1 MFKCKLY
8 HNNMKKI
15 EIKNKLKGLT
25 GLTNLGNTC
34 YINSCIQI
42 LSHTHELNMVLNNN
56 YKKKINSEKIYD
68 YTILIEWDDLRKLMW
83 SQNCIISPGRFIKQL
98 QTISIHKNREEFSDF
113 SQNDSSEFF
122 LFLIDCFH
130 TAIAREVNV
139 EISGNPKNNKDN
151 LAIICF
157 NKMKEIFKTEYSE
170 IFEIFYGLQISQII
184 SLEPETNGNVIN
196 NTPEQFMILNLPIP
210 NIKSPS
216 LIDCLD
222 LYVEGEILEGE
233 NSWYNEKTKQKQ
245 NIQKKLIFWSLPQIL
260 VIDIKR
266 FNPINFNK
274 NQIFIS
280 FPLTELDLNAYTV
293 GYQNNNI
300 YDLYAIINHHG
311 ITHGGHYYSFIK
323 NGNKWFCFNDTNVS
337 EITDLNKLFTPFA
350 YCFFY
355 RKRN

>member
-1 MFKCKLY
+1 
-8 HNNMKKI
+8 MKKI

-42 LSHTHELNMVLNNN
+42 LSHTHELNMVLNHN
-56 YKKKINSEKIYD
+56 YKKKINHEKKYD
-68 YTILIEWDDLRKLMW
+68 YTILIEWDNLRKLMW

-130 TAIAREVNV
+130 NSIAREVNV
-139 EISGNPKNNKDN
+139 DISGSPKNDKDN

-184 SLEPETNGNVIN
+184 SLEPDTNGDIIN

-216 LIDCLD
+216 LLDCIN
-222 LYVEGEILEGE
+222 LYVEGETLEGE
-233 NSWYNEKTKQKQ
+233 NSWYNEKTQLKQS
-245 NIQKKLIFWSLPQIL
+245 IQKKLIFWSLPKIL

-280 FPLTELDLNAYTV
+280 FPLTDLDLNDYTI

-323 NGNKWFCFNDTNVS
+323 NENKWFCFNDTNVS
-337 EITDLNKLFTPFA
+337 EITDLNQLFTPFA

-355 RKRN
+355 RRRN

>member
-15 EIKNKLKGLT
+15 ENKYKLKGLT

-42 LSHTHELNMVLNNN
+42 LSHTHELNNILNQN
-56 YKKKINSEKIYD
+56 YKRKINQEKVYD
-68 YTILIEWDDLRKLMW
+68 YTILIEWDNLRKLMW

-98 QTISIHKNREEFSDF
+98 QNISIHKHRDEFSDF

-130 TAIAREVNV
+130 NSFAREVNV
-139 EISGNPKNNKDN
+139 EINGNPKNDKDN
-151 LAIICF
+151 LAILCF

-170 IFEIFYGLQISQII
+170 IFEIFYGLQVSQII
-184 SLEPETNGNVIN
+184 SLEKESYGNVIN
-196 NTPEQFMILNLPIP
+196 NTPEPFMILNLSIP

-216 LIDCLD
+216 LLDCLN
-222 LYVEGEILEGE
+222 LYVKGEILDGE
-233 NSWYNEKTKQKQ
+233 NSWYNEKTNLKQS
-245 NIQKKLIFWSLPQIL
+245 IQKKLIFWALPTIL

-280 FPLTELDLNAYTV
+280 FPLTELDLNSYTV

-337 EITDLNKLFTPFA
+337 EIVDLNQLFTPFA

>member
-42 LSHTHELNMVLNNN
+42 LSHTHELNMVLNHN
-56 YKKKINSEKIYD
+56 YKKKINHEKIHD
-68 YTILIEWDDLRKLMW
+68 YTILIEWDNLRKLMW

-130 TAIAREVNV
+130 NSIAREVNV
-139 EISGNPKNNKDN
+139 EISGKPKNNKDN

-184 SLEPETNGNVIN
+184 SLEPDTHGNIIN
-196 NTPEQFMILNLPIP
+196 NTPEPFMILNLPIP
-210 NIKSPS
+210 NMKSPS
-216 LIDCLD
+216 LLDCLN
-222 LYVEGEILEGE
+222 LYVEGETLEGE
-233 NSWYNEKTKQKQ
+233 NSWYNEKTQLKQS
-245 NIQKKLIFWSLPQIL
+245 IQKKLIFWSLPKIL

-280 FPLTELDLNAYTV
+280 FPLTELDLNDYAI

-323 NGNKWFCFNDTNVS
+323 NENKWFCFNDTNVS
-337 EITDLNKLFTPFA
+337 EITDLNQLFTPFA

-355 RKRN
+355 RRRN

>member
-15 EIKNKLKGLT
+15 EIKQKLKGLT

-42 LSHTHELNMVLNNN
+42 LSHTPDLNMVLNHN
-56 YKKKINSEKIYD
+56 YKKKINHVNTHD
-68 YTILIEWDDLRKLMW
+68 YTILIEWDNLRKLMW

-130 TAIAREVNV
+130 NALSREVNV
-139 EISGNPKNNKDN
+139 EITGNPKNDTDN
-151 LAIICF
+151 LAILCF
-157 NKMKEIFKTEYSE
+157 NKMKEIFKKEYSE

-184 SLEPETNGNVIN
+184 SLEPETHGNIIN
-196 NTPEQFMILNLPIP
+196 NTPEPFMILNLPIP
-210 NIKSPS
+210 PIHSPS
-216 LIDCLD
+216 LLDCLN

-233 NSWYNEKTKQKQ
+233 NSWYNDNTKLKQ
-245 NIQKKLIFWSLPQIL
+245 SIQKKLIFWSLPKIL

-280 FPLTELDLNAYTV
+280 FPLTELNLNDYTI

-323 NGNKWFCFNDTNVS
+323 NENKWFCFNDTNVS

-355 RKRN
+355 KRRN

>member
-1 MFKCKLY
+1 MR
-8 HNNMKKI
+8 KI

-42 LSHTHELNMVLNNN
+42 LSHTHELNMVLNHN
-56 YKKKINSEKIYD
+56 YKKKINHEKIHD
-68 YTILIEWDDLRKLMW
+68 YTILIEWDNLRKLMW

-130 TAIAREVNV
+130 TSIAREVNV
-139 EISGNPKNNKDN
+139 DISGTPKNDKDN

-184 SLEPETNGNVIN
+184 SLEPDTHGNIIN

-210 NIKSPS
+210 NIKLPS
-216 LIDCLD
+216 LLDCLN

-233 NSWYNEKTKQKQ
+233 NSWYNEKTQLKQS
-245 NIQKKLIFWSLPQIL
+245 IQKKLIFWSLPKIL

-280 FPLTELDLNAYTV
+280 FPLTELDLNDYTI

-323 NGNKWFCFNDTNVS
+323 NENKWFCFNDTNVS
-337 EITDLNKLFTPFA
+337 EITDLNQLFTPFA

-355 RKRN
+355 RRRN

>member
-8 HNNMKKI
+8 HNNMKKT

-56 YKKKINSEKIYD
+56 YKKKINSKKKHD
-68 YTILIEWDDLRKLMW
+68 YTILIEWDNLRKLMW

-98 QTISIHKNREEFSDF
+98 QTISLHKNREEFSDF

-139 EISGNPKNNKDN
+139 EISGTPKNDKDN
-151 LAIICF
+151 LAITCF

-184 SLEPETNGNVIN
+184 SLESETNGNIIN

-210 NIKSPS
+210 NINSPS
-216 LIDCLD
+216 LIDCIN
-222 LYVEGEILEGE
+222 LYVEGEILEGD
-233 NSWYNEKTKQKQ
+233 NSWYNEKTQLKQS
-245 NIQKKLIFWSLPQIL
+245 IQKKLIFWSLPKIL

-280 FPLTELDLNAYTV
+280 FPLTELNLNNYTI

-323 NGNKWFCFNDTNVS
+323 NENKWFCFNDTNVS
-337 EITDLNKLFTPFA
+337 EITDLNQLFTPFA